1 VSAQRPI
8 PLPGPKQGPPAQ
20 PPPTLDALEAE
31 HERLL
36 ATVRSLR
43 TALRVVENVS
53 SAFQRER
60 ILASVTDALTHS
72 FGAAAARVWLVGPGD
87 SCGSCE
93 LVSRCD
99 NRKTCLHLVEHG
111 GLGQLDRV
119 LRRVPIGDFSVGRV
133 AAQGGM
139 ITCDRLED
147 EPGLADPDW
156 ARIERLKSFAG
167 YPLIHEGR
175 LVGVVAMWSRDRLRD
190 DVLEALRILAR
201 HAATAIAGAQ
211 LIQDVRAEG
220 QKSQATTRQIEALV
234 QASRSGILLV
244 DRHGRVAFVNS
255 AFRRLFALDD
265 SELFGWPVAAVEAA
279 VRPVLGQQPL
289 RGGDRELEVALSGE
303 LRPRVLRSYSADVE
317 GASEEPLGWMGVFD
331 DVTRDREVDRMKSE
345 FISTVSHELRTPL
358 TSIKASMALLLE
370 GQTGLDG
377 EATELVQVSKRNA
390 DRLVRL
396 VNDILDVSKI
406 EAGRLEL
413 DLQEHE
419 VAPLC
424 AEAVAGIDGFAQKV
438 GVPVRPQISSG
449 LPRVRAD
456 WDRVVQV
463 LTNLLSNA
471 LKFSP
476 RGNAVHL
483 VAGPSNAGVIFEV
496 RDRGPGIPH
505 DFREKLFTKF
515 AQNDRARR
523 EQEGTGLGLAI
534 CRALVL
540 AHGGEIWVESEPGR
554 GASFFFTLPAAR
566 GER

>member
-1 VSAQRPI
+1 VSQ
-8 PLPGPKQGPPAQ
+8 PLPIALPGSRPVSVPPAR
-20 PPPTLDALEAE
+20 TVEELEE
-31 HERLL
+31 ERERLE
-36 ATVRSLR
+36 ATVRALR
-43 TALRVVENVS
+43 GALRVVENVS

-60 ILASVTDALTHS
+60 ILAAVTDALTRS
-72 FGAAAARVWLVGPGD
+72 LGAAAARVWLVGPGD

-93 LVSRCD
+93 LAERCH
-99 NRKTCLHLVEHG
+99 NRKSCLHLVEHG
-111 GLGQLDRV
+111 GLGPLDRV

-139 ITCDRLED
+139 ITSDRLEE

-190 DVLEALRILAR
+190 EVLEALRILAR

-211 LIQDVRAEG
+211 LIQDVRAESE
-220 QKSQATTRQIEALV
+220 KSQAATRQIEALV

-244 DRHGRVAFVNS
+244 DRHSRVAFVNS
-255 AFRRLFALDD
+255 AFRRLFGLDD
-265 SELFGWPVAAVEAA
+265 HELTGWPVAAVEAS
-279 VRPVLGQQPL
+279 VKPVLGAQPL
-289 RGGDRELEVALSGE
+289 RGEDRELEVQLPGE
-303 LRPRVLRSYSADVE
+303 PKPRVLRAYSAHVA
-317 GASEEPLGWMGVFD
+317 GTSGEPIGWMGVFD
-331 DVTRDREVDRMKSE
+331 DVTHDREVDRMKTE

-358 TSIKASMALLLE
+358 TSIKASMALLLD
-370 GQTGLDG
+370 GNAGLD
-377 EATELVQVSKRNA
+377 EESSELLQVSKRNA

-406 EAGRLEL
+406 EAGRLQL
-413 DLQEHE
+413 DLQDRE

-438 GVPVRPQISSG
+438 GVAVRSQIEPG
-449 LPRVRAD
+449 LPPIRAD

-476 RGNAVHL
+476 RGSEVEL
-483 VAGPSNAGVIFEV
+483 VVSTREGAILFGV
-496 RDRGPGIPH
+496 RDHGPGIPRE
-505 DFREKLFTKF
+505 FREKLFTRF
-515 AQNDRARR
+515 AQSDRAKR

-540 AHGGEIWVESEPGR
+540 AHGGEIWVESEPGQ
-554 GASFFFTLPAAR
+554 GASFFFTLPAAS
-566 GER
+566 G